1 MFCLLPALI
10 ILSHS
15 FSGMLETWCEQVMAE
30 QWREARYGGWT
41 AGQPAVFKSITT
53 SSSSASTT
61 IAEGSSNSAE
71 TRFVE
76 ADKNDHPR
84 LIETSFL

>member
-1 MFCLLPALI
+1 
-10 ILSHS
+10 
-15 FSGMLETWCEQVMAE
+15 MAE

>member
-1 MFCLLPALI
+1 
-10 ILSHS
+10 
-15 FSGMLETWCEQVMAE
+15 MAE

-41 AGQPAVFKSITT
+41 AGQPADFKSMTT

-71 TRFVE
+71 TRFIN
-76 ADKNDHPR
+76 ANQKDSPR
-84 LIETSFL
+84 LIETSFP